1 MLPRQGLPF
10 WSLVRELRSH
20 MPWGV
25 DKKKGRGSF
34 GNQLDIVG
42 SYTCKYERFY
52 AFCIF
57 WGFPLSLCTK
67 VLFQSSHLSLKESNT
82 ALPSWVPQWE
92 LVRILKEVMLRGQS
106 QGLLV
111 SFLPPEIFV
120 CSVTC
125 HSVFCFNEENYPF
138 IVPQTLLL
146 EAPSQLGCWVK
157 GQISRPNPSL
167 PKSESLGQEL
177 ETSAFVCILKVENFL
192 FFI

>member
-1 MLPRQGLPF
+1 MHFVFSGVFPF
-10 WSLVRELRSH
+10 HCVLKFFFIVPTSLWKAR
-20 MPWGV
+20 
-25 DKKKGRGSF
+25 K
-34 GNQLDIVG
+34 
-42 SYTCKYERFY
+42 
-52 AFCIF
+52 
-57 WGFPLSLCTK
+57 
-67 VLFQSSHLSLKESNT
+67 SNT

-125 HSVFCFNEENYPF
+125 HSVFCFNEGNYPF

-167 PKSESLGQEL
+167 PRSESLGQEL
-177 ETSAFVCILKVENFL
+177 ETSAFVCILKVEYFL
-192 FFI
+192 FFIQLSSTNVYYPPKCA